1 MKPLRGTRVTSV
13 CACMKGPPD
22 TSKGHRAL
30 RCGTDYRMVMV
41 QKNVL
46 LSLARIALSLVG
58 PAFLTAA
65 SGTPM
70 LHAQAMPRLNT
81 QVDGS
86 SLVALPS
93 SVHPWAR
100 AEFDRGLAPATS
112 SGRMLLVMRRSAEQE
127 EALKAL
133 IAAQQDPR
141 SPSYHKWLTTE
152 EFGKQFGVA
161 DSDLQTVTSY
171 LSSRGVSVGR
181 VFNSHMAVEVSATAE
196 QMRSTFQ
203 TEIHAYSVGGRTF
216 TANATAPKIPV
227 ALRSVVTGFASLNNF
242 STNTTVPGQQQ
253 ASLDVASHKLKPLF
267 TSSTATTFGVTPGD
281 LSVIY
286 DIPSVT
292 GVGLGGTNVS
302 VGVIGDSNINVSY
315 INNYRSVF
323 GLGANPPTVVVDG
336 NDPGLNN
343 DAFIAYKQIEVLSAV
358 APKAKIVYYTSAT
371 TDYDTGLNFALLR
384 AVEDNQVQVLVI
396 GYQSC
401 EFALGSEMPFLNLVY
416 EQAAAQGITVVAAA
430 GNAGAAGCEVPGNAG
445 AAKSGY
451 AVNGYASS
459 PFVTAVGGTD
469 FSYGQA
475 TTNYWGA
482 TNSATYSSALQYI
495 PEQAWNDSNPVYTNS
510 VSGTSV
516 IFAGGGGVSTF
527 GLDGTSKPQPIPS
540 YQSGNAQ
547 ANAISSTARILPD
560 VSFFAG
566 SGANSSQGYNNTA
579 YLFCMQSTDCTGTT
593 PVFTYSGGTE
603 ASSAVFAGAVALA
616 VQRLNSGTRF
626 GLGNVNPALYS
637 LLTGA
642 TVVHHDITTGN
653 NALQCSQGTPNC
665 SSTALATT
673 PATYAMTGYNAG
685 SGYDA
690 ATGLGSFDISSFV
703 TNYAA
708 TNTTAST
715 VSLKV
720 IDPATGAAPVCVSGT
735 VTTAN
740 CTTHSTPLKF
750 TVTAASASGAGAVP
764 TGDVSLFNTSPLASQ
779 DGMET
784 LTLSSGTATDS
795 TYGLLP
801 GGSYKIYA
809 RYAGDSVKSGPYAP
823 SVSTPYQILVK
834 PEACHMKVYANNIA
848 SSGSSIAYGS
858 PVIITAE
865 PYSTLNPG
873 AVAIPSGSITVKDNG
888 TAITT
893 LPLNSEGAATF
904 QSNLLA
910 YGTHSLILSYG
921 GDASFGSCQT
931 AASTVTITKAA
942 TSTVINAAETDTG
955 AGTASIGITAVV
967 QSATLPSNGTAPT
980 GTVTFNTVTPK
991 VVTLVPGFDP
1001 SGNAIS
1007 TASVLIGRSDVPTN
1021 QTITAT
1027 YTPATTE
1034 INYNGSASPAVT
1046 FSSTVAQ
1053 KNTATITTF
1062 TITDTRGNSANY
1074 VGGLGGT
1081 YPVQDSLTLNLHVR
1095 ASSPTN
1101 SFFIVYANGIQLT
1114 PPVSHSSGFSTGGLP
1129 IDANGNA
1136 TFVIPQLNGY
1146 LNLPSGQVQ
1155 IDVVYDG
1162 WVSVPGLQ
1170 QESDPSSAATV
1181 LTILDD
1187 RTSADFSL
1195 QSDTSVNQQ
1204 SPLISPVTQATYNL
1218 RITSI
1223 YNFQSAYPATAINLS
1238 CSVIGYTNAS
1248 GIRSTPAGLACGFNN
1263 TLGTT
1268 NASVTFSANSGS
1280 AGFVTLPLYVG
1291 AATGYAVATNAPPA
1305 QPGSR
1310 WWFATGGTALACI
1323 FLFGLPSRRRNWQS
1337 MLGAITLVFI
1347 SFGISGCGVVT
1358 NASTVQ
1364 QAYKSPTANPSG
1376 TTGTTNVPAGTYTV
1390 LITATTTTNQTLVH
1404 TLPVQ
1409 VVVGTYN

>member
-1 MKPLRGTRVTSV
+1 
-13 CACMKGPPD
+13 
-22 TSKGHRAL
+22 
-30 RCGTDYRMVMV
+30 
-41 QKNVL
+41 
-46 LSLARIALSLVG
+46 
-58 PAFLTAA
+58 
-65 SGTPM
+65 
-70 LHAQAMPRLNT
+70 
-81 QVDGS
+81 
-86 SLVALPS
+86 
-93 SVHPWAR
+93 
-100 AEFDRGLAPATS
+100 
-112 SGRMLLVMRRSAEQE
+112 
-127 EALKAL
+127 
-133 IAAQQDPR
+133 
-141 SPSYHKWLTTE
+141 
-152 EFGKQFGVA
+152 
-161 DSDLQTVTSY
+161 
-171 LSSRGVSVGR
+171 VS
-181 VFNSHMAVEVSATAE
+181 
-196 QMRSTFQ
+196 
-203 TEIHAYSVGGRTF
+203 I
-216 TANATAPKIPV
+216 
-227 ALRSVVTGFASLNNF
+227 
-242 STNTTVPGQQQ
+242 
-253 ASLDVASHKLKPLF
+253 
-267 TSSTATTFGVTPGD
+267 
-281 LSVIY
+281 
-286 DIPSVT
+286 
-292 GVGLGGTNVS
+292 
-302 VGVIGDSNINVSY
+302 GVIGDSNVNVSY

-336 NDPGLNN
+336 NDPGMNN

-358 APKAKIVYYTSAT
+358 APKANIVYYTSAT

-384 AVEDNQVQVLVI
+384 AVEDNQVQVMVI

-430 GNAGAAGCEVPGNAG
+430 GNAGAAGCEVPGTAG
-445 AAKSGY
+445 AAKSGF

-469 FSYGQA
+469 FVYPYPGSSTTPFWTGYWG
-475 TTNYWGA
+475 TTNSG
-482 TNSATYSSALQYI
+482 TYISALAYI
-495 PEQAWNDSNPVYTNS
+495 PEQAWNDSNPVYATAPSYQSNA
-510 VSGTSV
+510 GTAPSV
-516 IFAGGGGVSTF
+516 IFAGGGGVSTY

-566 SGANSSQGYNNTA
+566 SGANNSQGYNNTA

-593 PVFTYSGGTE
+593 PLFTYSGGTE

-616 VQRLNSGTRF
+616 VQRLNSATRF

-637 LLTGA
+637 LLTG
-642 TVVHHDITTGN
+642 TTIVHHDITTGN

-685 SGYDA
+685 TGYDA

-708 TNTTAST
+708 PNTTAST

-720 IDPATGAAPVCVSGT
+720 IDPATGAAPVCISGG
-735 VTTAN
+735 VTTPN
-740 CTTHSTPLKF
+740 CTTHSTPMKF

-795 TYGLLP
+795 TYNLLP

-834 PEACHMKVYANNIA
+834 PEACHMIVYANNIA

-873 AVAIPSGSITVKDNG
+873 AVAIPSGSVTVKDNG

-910 YGTHSLILSYG
+910 FGTHSLILSYG

-931 AASTVTITKAA
+931 PANTVTITKAA

-1007 TASVLIGRSDVPTN
+1007 TASVLIGRSDVPAN

-1034 INYNGSASPAVT
+1034 TNYNGSASPAVT

-1062 TITDTRGNSANY
+1062 TITDTRGTSANY
-1074 VGGLGGT
+1074 VSGLGGT

-1095 ASSPTN
+1095 ASNPTN

-1114 PPVSHSSGFSTGGLP
+1114 PPVNHSGGFSSGGLP

-1187 RTSADFSL
+1187 RTSADFAL

-1223 YNFQSAYPATAINLS
+1223 YNFQSAYPTTAINLS

-1263 TLGTT
+1263 TLSTT
-1268 NASVTFSANSGS
+1268 SASITFSANSGS
-1280 AGFVTLPLYVG
+1280 TGFVTLPLYVG
-1291 AATGYAVATNAPPA
+1291 AATGYAVAINASPA
-1305 QPGSR
+1305 QPASR

-1364 QAYKSPTANPSG
+1364 QASKGPTATPAGTTSPT
-1376 TTGTTNVPAGTYTV
+1376 VPAGTYTV
-1390 LITATTTTNQTLVH
+1390 LVTATTTTNETLVH

-1409 VVVGTYN
+1409 VVVGAYN